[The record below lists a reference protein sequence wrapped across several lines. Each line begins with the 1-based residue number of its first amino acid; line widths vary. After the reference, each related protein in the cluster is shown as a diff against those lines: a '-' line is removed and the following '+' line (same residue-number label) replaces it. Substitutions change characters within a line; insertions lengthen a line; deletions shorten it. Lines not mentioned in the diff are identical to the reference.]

1 MLEVPSP
8 VGYAT
13 DVCLNV
19 ADDDPDALKSQA
31 NAGAASATE
40 ATAAS
45 IILLN
50 CFITLLEIVM
60 SLFAIQTI
68 WKQTQY
74 YGCCTNTVSQP

>member
-1 MLEVPSP
+1 MLLAV
-8 VGYAT
+8 VF
-13 DVCLNV
+13 VILNLPN
-19 ADDDPDALKSQA
+19 ADPLAEKSQA

-68 WKQTQY
+68 
-74 YGCCTNTVSQP
+74 